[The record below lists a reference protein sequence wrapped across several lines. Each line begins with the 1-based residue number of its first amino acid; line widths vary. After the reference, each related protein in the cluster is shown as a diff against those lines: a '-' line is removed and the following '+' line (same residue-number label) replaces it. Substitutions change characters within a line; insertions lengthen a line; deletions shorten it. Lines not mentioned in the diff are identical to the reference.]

1 MQSHATL
8 TMKHDVAVAVAS
20 TVVAPAV
27 VIETNAFR
35 AIMTRS
41 SAHIFLVCVW
51 PAMSGSGS
59 HTHTQLL
66 LLVSTSFKLCQSALQ
81 FQCDTGAL
89 PTITFNSLWVVAA
102 TAGPFAQTQNN
113 KSRYARTL
121 RSMNAILAL
130 EFLCFWCY
138 KLHVV
143 WPMHFHSPH

>member
-1 MQSHATL
+1 MPNLPFMETAFEVNITNNARKKKTTEIDDATLNTIIGVLMQSHATL

-89 PTITFNSLWVVAA
+89 PTITFNSL
-102 TAGPFAQTQNN
+102 
-113 KSRYARTL
+113 
-121 RSMNAILAL
+121 
-130 EFLCFWCY
+130 
-138 KLHVV
+138 
-143 WPMHFHSPH
+143 